1 MLEVLYAVV
10 LVAGVLAGY
19 VLLLRFRVVAA
30 SGSAAVDVCAI
41 VPARN
46 EQASLPAL
54 LESLDR
60 STVPVRVLVID
71 DASTD
76 ATAALAREAGVE
88 VAVAGD
94 GQSGAVETGA
104 LQLVGRRLQVLA
116 VME

>member
-10 LVAGVLAGY
+10 LVAAVLAGY

-30 SGSAAVDVCAI
+30 SATAAGDVCAI
-41 VPARN
+41 IPARN
-46 EQASLPAL
+46 EQNSLPAL

-76 ATAALAREAGVE
+76 ATVARAREA
-88 VAVAGD
+88 A
-94 GQSGAVETGA
+94 S
-104 LQLVGRRLQVLA
+104 R
-116 VME
+116 